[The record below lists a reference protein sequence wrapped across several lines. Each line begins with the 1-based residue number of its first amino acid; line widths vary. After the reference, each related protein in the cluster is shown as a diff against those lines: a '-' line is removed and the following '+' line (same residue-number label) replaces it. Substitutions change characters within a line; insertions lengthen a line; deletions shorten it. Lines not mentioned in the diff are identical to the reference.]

1 MQHSAYVFDA
11 YGTLFDVHS
20 AVSRLALRIG
30 PDASA
35 FSELWR
41 SKQLEYSWVHTLM
54 GAYRDFWQLT
64 ADALDFALTRFP
76 SVDRRLRSDLLDAY
90 RTLHAFPEVPAVLQ
104 RLRERGVRL
113 AILSNGSPDMLDDAV
128 SAAKL
133 DALLDKV
140 FSIDGIG
147 IYKTHPDAYRLVT
160 DHWDLR
166 PEQVSFQSSNRW
178 DIAGAAR
185 FGFATVWVNRSGQPD
200 EYPDWPPDRTV
211 KSLSELLAPG
221 DIRPGAAEA

>member
-1 MQHSAYVFDA
+1 MPHIAYVFDA

-20 AVSRLALRIG
+20 AVSRLAARVG

-41 SKQLEYSWVHTLM
+41 TKQLEYSWVRTLM

-64 ADALDFALTRFP
+64 ADALDFALARFP
-76 SVDRRLRSDLLDAY
+76 SVDRRLKPELLDAY
-90 RTLHAFPEVPAVLQ
+90 RTLLAFPEVPAVLDQLKQ
-104 RLRERGVRL
+104 RGMKL
-113 AILSNGSPDMLDDAV
+113 AILSNGSPDMLAAAV
-128 SAAKL
+128 SSAKL
-133 DALLDKV
+133 DAFLDKV

-147 IYKTHPDAYRLVT
+147 RYKTHPDAYRLVT
-160 DHWDLR
+160 NAWDLR

-200 EYPDWPPDRTV
+200 EYPDSPPDRVV
-211 KSLSELLAPG
+211 KSLSELLA
-221 DIRPGAAEA
+221 A

>member
-1 MQHSAYVFDA
+1 MPHTAYVFDA

-20 AVSRLALRIG
+20 AVSRLAARIG
-30 PDASA
+30 PDAPG

-41 SKQLEYSWVHTLM
+41 TKQLEYSWVRTLM

-64 ADALDFALTRFP
+64 ADALDFALAIYP
-76 SVDRRLRSDLLDAY
+76 AVDRKLKPDLLDAY
-90 RTLHAFPEVPAVLQ
+90 RTLLAFPEVSAVLDQLKQ
-104 RLRERGVRL
+104 RGMQL
-113 AILSNGSPDMLDDAV
+113 AILSNGSPDMLAAAV

-133 DALLDKV
+133 DAFLDRV

-147 IYKTHPDAYRLVT
+147 LYKTHPDAYRLVT
-160 DHWDLR
+160 NAWNLR

-185 FGFATVWVNRSGQPD
+185 FGFATVWVNRSSQPD
-200 EYPDWPPDRTV
+200 EYADWPPDRV
-211 KSLSELLAPG
+211 VRSLAELPATQ
-221 DIRPGAAEA
+221 